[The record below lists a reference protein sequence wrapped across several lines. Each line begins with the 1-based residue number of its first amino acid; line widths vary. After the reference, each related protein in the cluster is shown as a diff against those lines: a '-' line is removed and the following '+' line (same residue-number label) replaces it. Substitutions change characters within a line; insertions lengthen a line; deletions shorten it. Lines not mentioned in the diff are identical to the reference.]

1 MSVGFYTR
9 KATAGRQTV
18 PQLCVLRAVTL
29 KHPGPS
35 WARAEAVLLLVSLLF
50 LTGLVV
56 SLSAPRRGQS
66 DCCYCPSSRRPRPRV
81 CLLREEAQDSGIL
94 ADVFPSLSSPL
105 GPRGWVVFF
114 PVIWS
119 EHSARVTLSDS
130 EVSIWTVTGGPV
142 SAPCLCHQLCHQCWL
157 PPDTG
162 RGASSCHLPLH
173 LVCKENSIVSA

>member
-1 MSVGFYTR
+1 MPNVCRLLYQKSHGR
-9 KATAGRQTV
+9 TADRPSAVCALSGDLETSRSFLGTCRSCLAPGLSAV
-18 PQLCVLRAVTL
+18 PN
-29 KHPGPS
+29 
-35 WARAEAVLLLVSLLF
+35 
-50 LTGLVV
+50 GLAV

-130 EVSIWTVTGGPV
+130 EVSIWTVTGGPCV
-142 SAPCLCHQLCHQCWL
+142 SPVSL
-157 PPDTG
+157 PP
-162 RGASSCHLPLH
+162 AVPSVLAPP
-173 LVCKENSIVSA
+173 